1 MTLIIDQLVI
11 SKTSEYF
18 KKKGIILPKISE
30 LTEPNTISEDIQNKL
45 KTIDKNEINSL
56 NLFRVHWYNNRDHTA
71 FSKSPEYIVLPSEFT
86 GVEAKIIVNLGRLFP
101 LITAH
106 KVLAAYACLLP
117 RLLNGEFDYSKHKA
131 VWPSTGNYC
140 RGGVAISRILGLKS
154 AAILP
159 EGMSRERF
167 AWLEKW
173 VEDPKDIIKT
183 KGTESNVKEIY
194 DACKE
199 LEKNTDNDIINQF
212 SEYSNYAIHRAVT
225 GPSFEKSFLEVKKDS
240 NLQARFYVS
249 ASGSSGTLAAGDYL
263 KDHLN
268 TKIAVVEAT
277 ECPTLLYNGYGEH
290 NIQGIGDKHVPLIH
304 NVMNSDFVVGVSDQ
318 ATNNLNLIF
327 NTDIGQNYLK
337 SKKGLKN
344 VFVERLPEF
353 GFSSIANIIASIKL
367 AKYMNLGPEDAIIT
381 VATDGAELYLSELE
395 KTKKEFHGIYDE
407 ISCAEIYGQF
417 LKGVTTDHTLELNQ
431 KEKERIFNLG
441 YYTWVEQQGIDLNDF
456 EKRRNQ
462 QFWLDHYNHILS
474 LDNRIEEFNAL

>member
-1 MTLIIDQLVI
+1 MTLINNQLVI

-154 AAILP
+154 VAILP

-167 AWLEKW
+167 EWLEKW

-183 KGTESNVKEIY
+183 KLGQAFY
-194 DACKE
+194 
-199 LEKNTDNDIINQF
+199 KNIFQ
-212 SEYSNYAIHRAVT
+212 
-225 GPSFEKSFLEVKKDS
+225 SFF
-240 NLQARFYVS
+240 
-249 ASGSSGTLAAGDYL
+249 
-263 KDHLN
+263 
-268 TKIAVVEAT
+268 
-277 ECPTLLYNGYGEH
+277 
-290 NIQGIGDKHVPLIH
+290 
-304 NVMNSDFVVGVSDQ
+304 
-318 ATNNLNLIF
+318 
-327 NTDIGQNYLK
+327 
-337 SKKGLKN
+337 
-344 VFVERLPEF
+344 
-353 GFSSIANIIASIKL
+353 
-367 AKYMNLGPEDAIIT
+367 
-381 VATDGAELYLSELE
+381 
-395 KTKKEFHGIYDE
+395 
-407 ISCAEIYGQF
+407 
-417 LKGVTTDHTLELNQ
+417 
-431 KEKERIFNLG
+431 
-441 YYTWVEQQGIDLNDF
+441 
-456 EKRRNQ
+456 
-462 QFWLDHYNHILS
+462 
-474 LDNRIEEFNAL
+474 

>member
-1 MTLIIDQLVI
+1 MTLIINQLVI

-56 NLFRVHWYNNRDHTA
+56 NLFRVHWHNNRDHTA

-154 AAILP
+154 VAILP

-167 AWLEKW
+167 EWLEKW

-199 LEKNTDNDIINQF
+199 LEK
-212 SEYSNYAIHRAVT
+212 
-225 GPSFEKSFLEVKKDS
+225 
-240 NLQARFYVS
+240 
-249 ASGSSGTLAAGDYL
+249 
-263 KDHLN
+263 
-268 TKIAVVEAT
+268 
-277 ECPTLLYNGYGEH
+277 
-290 NIQGIGDKHVPLIH
+290 
-304 NVMNSDFVVGVSDQ
+304 
-318 ATNNLNLIF
+318 
-327 NTDIGQNYLK
+327 
-337 SKKGLKN
+337 
-344 VFVERLPEF
+344 
-353 GFSSIANIIASIKL
+353 
-367 AKYMNLGPEDAIIT
+367 KY
-381 VATDGAELYLSELE
+381 
-395 KTKKEFHGIYDE
+395 
-407 ISCAEIYGQF
+407 
-417 LKGVTTDHTLELNQ
+417 
-431 KEKERIFNLG
+431 
-441 YYTWVEQQGIDLNDF
+441 
-456 EKRRNQ
+456 
-462 QFWLDHYNHILS
+462 
-474 LDNRIEEFNAL
+474 

>member
-1 MTLIIDQLVI
+1 MNINESVI

-56 NLFRVHWYNNRDHTA
+56 NLFRVHWHNNRDHTA

-154 AAILP
+154 VAILP

-167 AWLEKW
+167 EWLEKW

-194 DACKE
+194 DDCKE

-212 SEYSNYAIHRAVT
+212 RLT
-225 GPSFEKSFLEVKKDS
+225 
-240 NLQARFYVS
+240 Q
-249 ASGSSGTLAAGDYL
+249 
-263 KDHLN
+263 
-268 TKIAVVEAT
+268 KIKNK
-277 ECPTLLYNGYGEH
+277 PR
-290 NIQGIGDKHVPLIH
+290 
-304 NVMNSDFVVGVSDQ
+304 
-318 ATNNLNLIF
+318 NNK
-327 NTDIGQNYLK
+327 GQY
-337 SKKGLKN
+337 
-344 VFVERLPEF
+344 R
-353 GFSSIANIIASIKL
+353 
-367 AKYMNLGPEDAIIT
+367 Y
-381 VATDGAELYLSELE
+381 
-395 KTKKEFHGIYDE
+395 
-407 ISCAEIYGQF
+407 
-417 LKGVTTDHTLELNQ
+417 
-431 KEKERIFNLG
+431 
-441 YYTWVEQQGIDLNDF
+441 
-456 EKRRNQ
+456 
-462 QFWLDHYNHILS
+462 
-474 LDNRIEEFNAL
+474 

>member
-1 MTLIIDQLVI
+1 MTLIINQLVI

-45 KTIDKNEINSL
+45 KTIDKNDINPL

-140 RGGVAISRILGLKS
+140 RGGIAISRILGLNS
-154 AAILP
+154 VAILP
-159 EGMSRERF
+159 EGMSKERF
-167 AWLEKW
+167 EWLEKW

-212 SEYSNYAIHRAVT
+212 SEYSNIII
-225 GPSFEKSFLEVKKDS
+225 SFLLTIK
-240 NLQARFYVS
+240 
-249 ASGSSGTLAAGDYL
+249 
-263 KDHLN
+263 
-268 TKIAVVEAT
+268 
-277 ECPTLLYNGYGEH
+277 
-290 NIQGIGDKHVPLIH
+290 
-304 NVMNSDFVVGVSDQ
+304 
-318 ATNNLNLIF
+318 
-327 NTDIGQNYLK
+327 
-337 SKKGLKN
+337 LKN
-344 VFVERLPEF
+344 LMLF
-353 GFSSIANIIASIKL
+353 K
-367 AKYMNLGPEDAIIT
+367 
-381 VATDGAELYLSELE
+381 
-395 KTKKEFHGIYDE
+395 
-407 ISCAEIYGQF
+407 
-417 LKGVTTDHTLELNQ
+417 
-431 KEKERIFNLG
+431 
-441 YYTWVEQQGIDLNDF
+441 
-456 EKRRNQ
+456 
-462 QFWLDHYNHILS
+462 
-474 LDNRIEEFNAL
+474 